1 MRPANSAQQHG
12 SAMSPRPSTW
22 LVMAL
27 VAVMLALGACAPGN
41 PSAAPSGSTPIGQVA
56 PPSGSVSSSIP
67 PATTSGGP
75 AASSL
80 GPESS
85 GTPNPAP
92 SGGPVPPTPIP
103 SGGLFGSQLLP
114 GMPPILV
121 PTNIYSADAA
131 GNLSSAVQG
140 DRPWIYVPN
149 AGSST
154 VTEIDPATYRV
165 MRTFAVGRQPQ
176 HIVPSW
182 DLKTLWVTS
191 ELGNTLTPINPK
203 TGLPGRPVPVTNPYN
218 LYFTPNGRFAIVV
231 VERLQR
237 LDFRSPH
244 TMQLIHP
251 LLVPCPGVDHGDFS
265 ANGRLFVL
273 SCEFGSRLLVV
284 DVAGQRTLWTITIP
298 NHGQPQDVKL
308 SPDGTTFFVS
318 DLVAGGVWLLDA
330 TTLKITGFIRTGAGA
345 HGLYVSRDAHS
356 LYVANRGAG
365 SVSVISFATRRVTA
379 TWRLP
384 GGGSPDMGN
393 VSADGKVLWLS
404 GRYNGVVYA
413 INTTTGRLIRRIPV
427 GSGPHGVCVWPQPGR
442 YSLGHTGILR

>member
-1 MRPANSAQQHG
+1 
-12 SAMSPRPSTW
+12 
-22 LVMAL
+22 
-27 VAVMLALGACAPGN
+27 
-41 PSAAPSGSTPIGQVA
+41 
-56 PPSGSVSSSIP
+56 
-67 PATTSGGP
+67 
-75 AASSL
+75 
-80 GPESS
+80 
-85 GTPNPAP
+85 
-92 SGGPVPPTPIP
+92 
-103 SGGLFGSQLLP
+103 
-114 GMPPILV
+114 MPPVLV
-121 PTNIYSADAA
+121 SNNIYSADAA
-131 GNLSSAVQG
+131 GALSGAVLG
-140 DRPWIYVPN
+140 DRPLIYVPN

-165 MRTFAVGRQPQ
+165 VRTFPVGRQPQ

-218 LYFTPNGRFAIVV
+218 LYFTPDGRYAIVV

-244 TMQLIHP
+244 TMQLIRP

-265 ANGRLFVL
+265 ANGRLFVV

-284 DVAGQRTLWTITIP
+284 DVAGQRTLRTIAIP

-308 SPDGTTFFVS
+308 SPDGTTFYVS
-318 DLVAGGVWLLDA
+318 DLVAGGVWRLNA
-330 TTLKITGFIRTGAGA
+330 ATLKIAGFIRTGAGA
-345 HGLYVSRDAHS
+345 HGLYVSRDARS

-365 SVSVISFATRRVTA
+365 SVSVISFATQRVTA
-379 TWRLP
+379 TWHLP

-393 VSADGKVLWLS
+393 VSADGTVLWLS

-413 INTTTGRLIRRIPV
+413 INTATGRLIRRIPV